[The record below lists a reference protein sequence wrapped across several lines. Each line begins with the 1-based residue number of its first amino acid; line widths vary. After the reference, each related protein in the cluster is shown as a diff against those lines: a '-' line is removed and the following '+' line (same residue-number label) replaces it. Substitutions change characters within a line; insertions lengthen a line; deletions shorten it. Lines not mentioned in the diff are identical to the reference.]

1 MESRQRK
8 PIKWWPFG
16 LFLLAF
22 TAANVVLI
30 LVEAP
35 AWARLIPV
43 WILLT
48 VPAIAL
54 ILLAIQRSRN
64 HRDSGG

>member
-1 MESRQRK
+1 MDSQQRK

-35 AWARLIPV
+35 TWAKLIPV
-43 WILLT
+43 WILLG
-48 VPAIAL
+48 VSLIAL
-54 ILLAIQRSRN
+54 ALLVTRRSRN
-64 HRDSGG
+64 HGDSRR

>member
-1 MESRQRK
+1 MDSHQRK

-22 TAANVVLI
+22 AAANVVLI

-35 AWARLIPV
+35 TWARLIPV
-43 WILLT
+43 WILLAVSVT
-48 VPAIAL
+48 AL
-54 ILLAIQRSRN
+54 TLFFIRRSRN
-64 HRDSGG
+64 DKDSGR